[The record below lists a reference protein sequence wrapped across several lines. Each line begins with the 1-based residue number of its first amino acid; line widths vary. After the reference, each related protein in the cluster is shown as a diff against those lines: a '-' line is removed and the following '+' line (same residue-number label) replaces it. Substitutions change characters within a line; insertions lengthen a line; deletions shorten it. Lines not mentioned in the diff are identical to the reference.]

1 MESFENPQEVA
12 QIQNAILS
20 PLIPKLYANGF
31 VCGQTLS
38 DAFIVLQL
46 NGLPISVL
54 NLSLSSAKSLM
65 NDLEKMVADY
75 EQRTET
81 AILTIAEVKN
91 RMEK

>member
-1 MESFENPQEVA
+1 MQSLENSQEVR
-12 QIQNAILS
+12 QIESTLLS

-65 NDLEKMVADY
+65 SDLEKMVADY
-75 EQRTET
+75 EHRTET
-81 AILTIAEVKN
+81 EILTMAEVKDKL
-91 RMEK
+91 EK